1 MQPVTHRYVS
11 FALLIVAHC
20 PWIYGDTALHVLV
33 AMRFR
38 VNSKRTGMIDRWDF
52 GMILKNDLNK
62 IEKKERNETQN

>member
-1 MQPVTHRYVS
+1 MD
-11 FALLIVAHC
+11 
-20 PWIYGDTALHVLV
+20 IYGDTALHVLV